1 MKQEQLLE
9 AIGQIDDELLAEPV
23 RRKPK
28 LLRRTLL
35 AAALMAALALTASA
49 LSSTLFKS
57 GSNTMDNII
66 TGLGRFAYDEGYIY
80 YGSVGTI
87 YKLELETGSAE
98 KIPLSD
104 SQADPKYLTVAQNGL
119 GYVTGFDRFEIISPE
134 GSTQQVLIE
143 EDTAAR
149 LFVDGNML
157 YTENGVNLQR
167 INTETGEKE
176 VLATGTHGYY
186 VDDSY
191 IYALTEGNLFL
202 RSGKDSIAFEEI
214 PLSFHPAG
222 ILAAGE
228 DLYFSVY
235 QGDGHYQ
242 VIHYRDGI
250 ETRLPIFAYFM
261 QMLDGKLLYLDCI
274 EKNVLKSYH
283 LTTGETEVIAGNVF
297 EFSVLENRYLCIDF
311 FNDSCLV
318 LDFQTGTEFTFGK

>member
-9 AIGQIDDELLAEPV
+9 AIGQIDDDLLAERV
-23 RRKPK
+23 HTKPK

-35 AAALMAALALTASA
+35 AAALIAALALTASA
-49 LSSTLFKS
+49 LGSSLFKS
-57 GSNTMDNII
+57 GSNTMGNII
-66 TGLGRFAYDEGYIY
+66 TGLGRFAHDGGYIY

-87 YKLELETGSAE
+87 YKLELETGSIE
-98 KIPLSD
+98 KIPLAD
-104 SQADPKYLTVAQNGL
+104 SHADPKYLVAAQDGL

-134 GSTQQVLIE
+134 GTGQQVLIE

-167 INTETGEKE
+167 TNMETGEKE
-176 VLATGTHGYY
+176 LLATGTHGYY

-191 IYALTEGNLFL
+191 IYALTEGALFL
-202 RSGKDSIAFEEI
+202 RSGKDSIAFEEF

-222 ILAAGE
+222 LIADGA

-235 QGDGHYQ
+235 RGAGRYQ
-242 VIHYRDGI
+242 VIHYRDGL
-250 ETRLPIFAYFM
+250 ETRFPVFAHFM
-261 QMLDGKLLYLDCI
+261 QILDGKLLYLDSS
-274 EKNVLKSYH
+274 EKNILKSYH
-283 LTTGETEVIAGNVF
+283 LTTGETTVIAENVF

-311 FNDSCLV
+311 YNDRCRI
-318 LDFQTGTEFTFGK
+318 LDFQTGKEFTLTK